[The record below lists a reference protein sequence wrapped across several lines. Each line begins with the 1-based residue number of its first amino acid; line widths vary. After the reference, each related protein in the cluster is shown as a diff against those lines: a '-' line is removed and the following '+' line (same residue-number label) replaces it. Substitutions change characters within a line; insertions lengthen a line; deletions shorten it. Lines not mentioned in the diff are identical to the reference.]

1 MADSA
6 PQRARVPSPAQ
17 TPDAA
22 GLAVVPVETGRQL
35 RAFLRLPR
43 RLYAGLPGFVP
54 PLDLERR
61 GMFHPKAAPFFA
73 QGRAR
78 YFLAIRDGRTV
89 GRISA
94 QVDPVTMS
102 QWGGRIGLF
111 GALDAADDAET
122 VAALLEQA
130 ADWLKAEGME
140 RARGP
145 YALAPNGEAGLLV
158 EGERERTMLMSPWH
172 PSYLGPLV
180 ERAGW
185 NKVKDLVSYELAIGP
200 EAEAALPVGRSRL
213 LESEAARG
221 ITVRRLSRKHLARD
235 AAIMGRLYNDAW
247 ADNWGFV
254 PITEPDIAA
263 MVKELRPMIRPEHL
277 VLVERDGVPV
287 GFALVLPNIYDIVG
301 DLGGAPSPLGW
312 IRLAS
317 RLLRNRFTSGRVIL
331 LGIAASLRGTTLGAM
346 MPSLIIAELM
356 RRGRDMPFRTVEL
369 GWILEDNWRMRRL
382 IERLSPR
389 PNKVFRLYE
398 RTLR

>member
-6 PQRARVPSPAQ
+6 PQRAQVPSAVPR
-17 TPDAA
+17 PDAA

-43 RLYAGLPGFVP
+43 RLYDGLPGFVP

-94 QVDPVTMS
+94 QVDPVTMN

-111 GALDAADDAET
+111 GALDAADDAEA

-263 MVKELRPMIRPEHL
+263 MVKELKPMIRPEHL

-312 IRLAS
+312 IRLVS
-317 RLLRNRFTSGRVIL
+317 RLLRNRFVSGRVIL

-398 RTLR
+398 RGL